1 MRAICIRPERDSCL
15 RVRIHAH
22 EASAGAWRAL
32 VRPCAPVGNPW
43 ALLVRAGRSREK
55 MDAPA
60 VSEETRDIIALDAS
74 RHRDSEHMH
83 CSTRRT
89 FSSRTAPM
97 RVRFKSPCARRR
109 PHAPAVL

>member
-1 MRAICIRPERDSCL
+1 MRTRR
-15 RVRIHAH
+15 
-22 EASAGAWRAL
+22 AGAWRAL

-60 VSEETRDIIALDAS
+60 VSEETRDIIAPDAS
-74 RHRDSEHMH
+74 AVRDLVTPIQNTCTAQRDARSL
-83 CSTRRT
+83 SLA
-89 FSSRTAPM
+89 APM
-97 RVRFKSPCARRR
+97 RVRSKSPCARRR